1 MRALSDA
8 APQNDPESVMSP
20 AVSRHA
26 AVAAPSDRAAP
37 VPIPFI
43 DLQAQRRRIA
53 GPVERAI
60 ARVLEHGQFIMGPEI
75 AELER
80 RLAEYCGVKHAL
92 ACASGTDALL
102 LLLLAQGV
110 GPGDAVFCPSF
121 TFAASAE
128 VIALVGATPVF
139 VDVARDDFNMA
150 PASLEAAV
158 GAVAASG
165 LRSRGVMPVDLF
177 GQPARYPE
185 LERIARRHG
194 LWVLADSAQ
203 SFGARLDNRR
213 VGALGDFAATSFFPA
228 KPLGCYGD
236 GGAVFV
242 NDDGLIELLRSL
254 RIHGQGRDKYENVR
268 VGINGRLD
276 TIQAAVLLEK
286 LKIFDDELVARERI
300 AARYSAA
307 LERLVGVPRPRPG
320 VTSIWASYTVEVDDR
335 DGVVER
341 MKALGIPVMIY
352 YPRPLHRQPPYASY
366 PVAPGG
372 LPVTETLAARVMS
385 LPMHAYLD
393 EATQD
398 RIIEGLRASLP

>member
-1 MRALSDA
+1 MSSA
-8 APQNDPESVMSP
+8 APRRS
-20 AVSRHA
+20 
-26 AVAAPSDRAAP
+26 AAP
-37 VPIPFI
+37 VPAALAAIPFI

-53 GPVERAI
+53 TDVERAI
-60 ARVLEHGQFIMGPEI
+60 GRVLEHGQYILGPEV

-80 RLAEYCGVKHAL
+80 ALADYCGVRHAL
-92 ACASGTDALL
+92 SCGSGTDALL

-128 VIALVGATPVF
+128 VIALIGATPVF
-139 VDVARDDFNMA
+139 VDVAPDDFNLA
-150 PASLEAAV
+150 PASFEAAL
-158 GAVAASG
+158 AATAASG
-165 LRSRGVMPVDLF
+165 LRPCGVMPVDLF

-185 LERIARRHG
+185 IERIARRHG
-194 LWVLADSAQ
+194 LWVLADAAQ

-213 VGALGDFAATSFFPA
+213 VGGLGDFAATSFFPA

-242 NDDGLIELLRSL
+242 NDDALLEVLRSL
-254 RIHGQGRDKYENVR
+254 RVHGQGRDKYENVR
-268 VGINGRLD
+268 VGINGRMD
-276 TIQAAVLLEK
+276 TMQAAVLLQK
-286 LKIFDDELVARERI
+286 LKIFDDELVARDRV
-300 AARYSAA
+300 AARYTTA
-307 LERLVGVPRPRPG
+307 LEGLVAVPRLRAG
-320 VTSIWASYTVEVDDR
+320 VTSIWASYTIEVDDR

-341 MKALGIPVMIY
+341 LKALGIPAMVY
-352 YPRPLHRQPPYASY
+352 YPRPLHRQGPYARF

-372 LPVTETLAARVMS
+372 LPVTEALAARVLS

>member
-1 MRALSDA
+1 M
-8 APQNDPESVMSP
+8 PP
-20 AVSRHA
+20 AVSRRPA
-26 AVAAPSDRAAP
+26 ASVDPRPALS
-37 VPIPFI
+37 PIPFI

-53 GPVERAI
+53 GEVDRAI
-60 ARVLEHGQFIMGPEI
+60 ARVLAHGQFVMGPEI

-80 RLAEYCGVKHAL
+80 RLADYCEVRHAL
-92 ACASGTDALL
+92 TCGSGTDALL
-102 LLLLAQGV
+102 LLLMAKGC
-110 GPGDAVFCPSF
+110 GPGDAVFGPSF

-128 VIALVGATPVF
+128 VVALVGATPVF
-139 VDVARDDFNMA
+139 VDVARDDFNIA
-150 PASLEAAV
+150 PASLEAAIAAV
-158 GAVAASG
+158 GDSG
-165 LRSRGVMPVDLF
+165 LTPRGVMPVDLF

-185 LERIARRHG
+185 IERIARHHG
-194 LWVLADSAQ
+194 LWVLADAAQ

-236 GGAVFV
+236 GGAILL
-242 NDDGLIELLRSL
+242 NDDGLLDILRSL
-254 RIHGQGRDKYENVR
+254 RVHGQGRDKYENVR
-268 VGINGRLD
+268 VGINGRMD

-286 LKIFDDELVARERI
+286 LRIFDDELVARERI
-300 AARYSAA
+300 AARYTAA
-307 LERLVGVPRPRPG
+307 LAGLVAVPRLRAG
-320 VTSIWASYTVEVDDR
+320 VTSIWASYTIEVDDR

-341 MKALGIPVMIY
+341 LKALGIPAMIY
-352 YPRPLHRQPPYASY
+352 YPRPLHRQGPYARY

-372 LPVTETLAARVMS
+372 LPVTEALAARVMS

>member
-1 MRALSDA
+1 MSSA
-8 APQNDPESVMSP
+8 APRRS
-20 AVSRHA
+20 
-26 AVAAPSDRAAP
+26 AAP
-37 VPIPFI
+37 VPAALAAIPFI

-53 GPVERAI
+53 TDVERAI
-60 ARVLEHGQFIMGPEI
+60 GRVLEHGQYILGPEV

-80 RLAEYCGVKHAL
+80 ALADYCGVRHAL
-92 ACASGTDALL
+92 SCGSGTDALL

-128 VIALVGATPVF
+128 VIALIGATPVF
-139 VDVARDDFNMA
+139 VDVAPDDFNLA
-150 PASLEAAV
+150 PASFEAAL
-158 GAVAASG
+158 AATAASG
-165 LRSRGVMPVDLF
+165 LRPCGVMPVDLF

-185 LERIARRHG
+185 IERIARRHG
-194 LWVLADSAQ
+194 LWVLADAAQ

-213 VGALGDFAATSFFPA
+213 VGGLGDFAATSFFPA

-242 NDDGLIELLRSL
+242 NDDALLEVLRSL
-254 RIHGQGRDKYENVR
+254 RVHGQGRDKYENVR
-268 VGINGRLD
+268 VGINGRMD
-276 TIQAAVLLEK
+276 TMQAAVLLQK
-286 LKIFDDELVARERI
+286 LKIFDDELAARDCV
-300 AARYSAA
+300 AARYTAA
-307 LERLVGVPRPRPG
+307 LEGVVAVPRLRAG
-320 VTSIWASYTVEVDDR
+320 VTSIWASYTIEVDDR

-341 MKALGIPVMIY
+341 LKALGIPAMVY
-352 YPRPLHRQPPYASY
+352 YPRPLHRQGPYARF

-372 LPVTETLAARVMS
+372 LPVTEALAARVLS

>member
-1 MRALSDA
+1 MSSA
-8 APQNDPESVMSP
+8 APRRS
-20 AVSRHA
+20 
-26 AVAAPSDRAAP
+26 AAPISAAP
-37 VPIPFI
+37 APIPFI

-53 GPVERAI
+53 SDVERAI
-60 ARVLEHGQFIMGPEI
+60 ARVLAHGQFIMGPEI

-80 RLAEYCGVKHAL
+80 ALADYCGVKHAL
-92 ACASGTDALL
+92 ACGSGTDALL

-128 VIALVGATPVF
+128 VIALIGATPVF
-139 VDVARDDFNMA
+139 VDVAADDFNLA
-150 PASLEAAV
+150 PASFEAAI
-158 GAVAASG
+158 AATAASG
-165 LRSRGVMPVDLF
+165 LKPCGVMPVDLF

-185 LERIARRHG
+185 IERIARRHG
-194 LWVLADSAQ
+194 LWVLADAAQ

-242 NDDGLIELLRSL
+242 NDDALLEVLRSL
-254 RIHGQGRDKYENVR
+254 RVHGQGRDKYENVR

-276 TIQAAVLLEK
+276 TIQAAVLLQK
-286 LKIFDDELVARERI
+286 LKIFDDEI
-300 AARYSAA
+300 AARDRIARRYAAA
-307 LERLVGVPRPRPG
+307 LDGLVAVPHLRPG
-320 VTSIWASYTVEVDDR
+320 VTSIWASFTIEVDDR

-341 MKALGIPVMIY
+341 LKARGIPAMIY
-352 YPRPLHRQPPYASY
+352 YPRPLHGQNPYAKY

-372 LPVTETLAARVMS
+372 LPVTERLAARVLS

-393 EATQD
+393 EPTQD
-398 RIIEGLRASLP
+398 RIIEGLRASLS

>member
-1 MRALSDA
+1 M
-8 APQNDPESVMSP
+8 PP
-20 AVSRHA
+20 AVSRR
-26 AVAAPSDRAAP
+26 AVPSAEPQTASA
-37 VPIPFI
+37 PIPFI

-53 GPVERAI
+53 AALERAI
-60 ARVLEHGQFIMGPEI
+60 ARVLAHGQFIMGPEI

-80 RLAEYCGVKHAL
+80 QLADYCRTRHAL
-92 ACASGTDALL
+92 ACGSGTDALL
-102 LLLLAQGV
+102 LLLMAQGC

-128 VIALVGATPVF
+128 VVALVGATPVF
-139 VDVARDDFNMA
+139 VDVAPDDFNIA
-150 PASLEAAV
+150 PASLEAAIA
-158 GAVAASG
+158 AVAGSG
-165 LRSRGVMPVDLF
+165 LAPRGVMPVDLF

-185 LERIARRHG
+185 IERIARRHG
-194 LWVLADSAQ
+194 LWVLADAAQ

-236 GGAVFV
+236 GGAIFL
-242 NDDGLIELLRSL
+242 NDDRLLEVLRSL
-254 RIHGQGRDKYENVR
+254 RVHGQGRDKYENVR
-268 VGINGRLD
+268 VGINGRMD

-286 LKIFDDELVARERI
+286 LKIFDDELAARERI
-300 AARYSAA
+300 AARYTAG
-307 LERLVGVPRPRPG
+307 LEGLVGVPRLRPG

-341 MKALGIPVMIY
+341 LKAHGIPAMIY
-352 YPRPLHRQPPYASY
+352 YPRPLHRQQPYARY
-366 PVAPGG
+366 PVVPGG
-372 LPVTETLAARVMS
+372 LPVTEALAARVMS

>member
-1 MRALSDA
+1 MSSA
-8 APQNDPESVMSP
+8 APRRS
-20 AVSRHA
+20 
-26 AVAAPSDRAAP
+26 AAP
-37 VPIPFI
+37 VPTALAPIPFI

-53 GPVERAI
+53 TDVERAI
-60 ARVLEHGQFIMGPEI
+60 GRVLEHGQYIMGPEI

-80 RLAEYCGVKHAL
+80 VLADYCGVKHAL
-92 ACASGTDALL
+92 ACGSGTDALL

-128 VIALVGATPVF
+128 VIALIGATPVF
-139 VDVARDDFNMA
+139 VDVAADDFNLA
-150 PASLEAAV
+150 PASFEAAI
-158 GAVAASG
+158 ASAAALG
-165 LRSRGVMPVDLF
+165 LKPCGVMPVDLF

-185 LERIARRHG
+185 IEQIARRHG
-194 LWVLADSAQ
+194 MWVLADAAQ

-242 NDDGLIELLRSL
+242 NDDQLLEVLRSL
-254 RIHGQGRDKYENVR
+254 RVHGQGRDKYENVR

-276 TIQAAVLLEK
+276 TIQAAVLLQK
-286 LKIFDDELVARERI
+286 LKIFDDEIAARDRI

-307 LERLVGVPRPRPG
+307 LGGRVAVPRLRAG
-320 VTSIWASYTVEVDDR
+320 VTSIWASYTIETDDR

-341 MKALGIPVMIY
+341 LKALGIPAMIY
-352 YPRPLHRQPPYASY
+352 YPRPLHRQGPYARF

-372 LPVTETLAARVMS
+372 LPVTEALAARVLS

-393 EATQD
+393 EPTQD

>member
-1 MRALSDA
+1 MSSA
-8 APQNDPESVMSP
+8 APRRS
-20 AVSRHA
+20 
-26 AVAAPSDRAAP
+26 AAP
-37 VPIPFI
+37 VPATPAPIPFI

-53 GPVERAI
+53 SEVERAI
-60 ARVLEHGQFIMGPEI
+60 GRVLEHGQFIMGPEI

-80 RLAEYCGVKHAL
+80 ALADYCGVKHAL
-92 ACASGTDALL
+92 ACGSGTDALL

-128 VIALVGATPVF
+128 VIALIGATPVF
-139 VDVARDDFNMA
+139 VDVAADDFNLA
-150 PASLEAAV
+150 PASFEAAI
-158 GAVAASG
+158 AATAASG
-165 LRSRGVMPVDLF
+165 LKPCGVMPVDLF

-185 LERIARRHG
+185 IERIARRHG
-194 LWVLADSAQ
+194 LWVLADAAQ

-242 NDDGLIELLRSL
+242 NDDQLLEVLRSL
-254 RIHGQGRDKYENVR
+254 RVHGQGRDKYENVR

-276 TIQAAVLLEK
+276 TIQAAVLLQK
-286 LKIFDDELVARERI
+286 LKIFDDEIAARDRV

-307 LERLVGVPRPRPG
+307 LAGRVAVPRLRTG
-320 VTSIWASYTVEVDDR
+320 VTSIWASYTIEVDDR

-341 MKALGIPVMIY
+341 LKARGIPAMIY
-352 YPRPLHRQPPYASY
+352 YPRPLHRQGPYARY

-372 LPVTETLAARVMS
+372 LPVTEALAARVLS

-393 EATQD
+393 EATQE
-398 RIIEGLRASLP
+398 RIIEGVRASLP

>member
-1 MRALSDA
+1 MTAAASRRPA
-8 APQNDPESVMSP
+8 AP
-20 AVSRHA
+20 A
-26 AVAAPSDRAAP
+26 AAAPAA
-37 VPIPFI
+37 IPFI

-80 RLAEYCGVKHAL
+80 RLAAYCGVKHAL
-92 ACASGTDALL
+92 ACGSGTDALL
-102 LLLLAQGV
+102 LLLMAQGA

-128 VIALVGATPVF
+128 VIALTGATPVF
-139 VDVARDDFNMA
+139 VDVAREDYNLA
-150 PASLEAAV
+150 PASLEAAIA
-158 GAVAASG
+158 AVASG
-165 LRSRGVMPVDLF
+165 ALGGGLTPRGVMPVDLF

-185 LERIARRHG
+185 IEALARRHG
-194 LWVLADSAQ
+194 LWVLADAAQ

-236 GGAVFV
+236 GGAIFL
-242 NDDGLIELLRSL
+242 NDDALLEVLRSL
-254 RIHGQGRDKYENVR
+254 RVHGQGRDKYENVR
-268 VGINGRLD
+268 IGINGRMD

-286 LKIFDDELVARERI
+286 LKIFDDELAARERI
-300 AARYSAA
+300 AARYTAA
-307 LERLVGVPRPRPG
+307 LAARVAVPRLRPG
-320 VTSIWASYTVEVDDR
+320 VTSIWASYTIEVDDR

-341 MKALGIPVMIY
+341 LKARGIPAMIY
-352 YPRPLHRQPPYASY
+352 YPRPLHGQLPYAQF

-372 LPVTETLAARVMS
+372 LPVTEAAAARVLS

-398 RIIEGLRASLP
+398 RIIEGLLAALP